1 MKRTLWKRKA
11 FELHIWTQPQQE
23 KTRKQDLQ
31 KLRLQNYITKK
42 KTMVPKQ
49 IQEKLK
55 WISQRQLLKFK
66 YIYVSSKT
74 FFFTV
79 DTKNVIILSWF
90 FPMDFL
96 RENTRRSLTKPW
108 LINVLLRRRLRIKIL
123 SSSNKLLD
131 IVENFTLYV

>member
-96 RENTRRSLTKPW
+96 RENTRRFLTKPW